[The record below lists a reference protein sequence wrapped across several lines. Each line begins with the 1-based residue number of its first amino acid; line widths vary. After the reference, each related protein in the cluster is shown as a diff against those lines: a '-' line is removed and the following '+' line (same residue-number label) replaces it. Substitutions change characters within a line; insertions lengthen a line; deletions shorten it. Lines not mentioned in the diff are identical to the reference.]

1 VTERGG
7 GTAGPGDSGTDGAWI
22 LAAALVMAVS
32 ACGGGD
38 QAGQTARQAPA
49 AIDTATVQRDP
60 VPPGSSPATP
70 APGAD
75 GQAVYGR
82 TCAVCHQLNGQ
93 GMPGSFPPLDRTIVA
108 GDKARLIRLV
118 LHGMS
123 GPITVQG
130 RSYNNVMAPWK
141 SLHDRDIAA
150 VLTYVRQR
158 FGNGAGAVTP
168 EEVAAERA
176 ATASRTTPWTPRELG
191 F

>member
-1 VTERGG
+1 MKDG
-7 GTAGPGDSGTDGAWI
+7 GTGAQGHRGTDKA
-22 LAAALVMAVS
+22 LALFALVAVVS
-32 ACGGGD
+32 GCGGGGD
-38 QAGQTARQAPA
+38 QGGQTAQQAPV
-49 AIDTATVQRDP
+49 AIETATVQ
-60 VPPGSSPATP
+60 P
-70 APGAD
+70 APPLPAPAGGD
-75 GQAVYGR
+75 QGQAVYGR
-82 TCAVCHQLNGQ
+82 TCVTCHQLNGR

-141 SLHDRDIAA
+141 SLHDRDVAA

-158 FGNGAGAVTP
+158 FGNGASAVTVG
-168 EEVAAERA
+168 EVARERA
-176 ATASRTTPWTPRELG
+176 ATASRTTLWTPRELG